1 MSSQS
6 RPDKL
11 LTGLDRADRLKRELS
26 EFATTGSLKQEY
38 ERQHKLFF
46 ESSAPADE
54 TEQESL
60 LDWFLF
66 DWFDELG
73 QGAIDHFLKVRKDS
87 PARDRDVLLQ
97 WKDSINSIFEIRSLG
112 KNTLTLLEL
121 DSNDSFQVATVT
133 ALDETPFQRGQC
145 IGARLLPFGERFVF
159 SGLQCIMPNRE
170 AAQEALEMRRRLEAM
185 MSPAA
190 LEKAQREQCSAF
202 CEFFG
207 QPELTVS
214 PNELASTLGR
224 FQHYLFE
231 ERRNPE
237 TGKTR
242 NEEFRAQFGHDFQVP
257 QMATLPEELLLSGD
271 VTILCDDFDG
281 LVLLPD
287 YNRFRQV
294 FETTGRETPPAGWQD
309 IVWRYIK
316 DPEIPIVAF
325 ERVAETQPRRMEK
338 VFRELLG
345 NKNFSLDHLYAVLL
359 HYKEPVAGMEHLED
373 DQRLWDYFDG
383 GKRPKKATRRAAS
396 KKPAAKTKA
405 VAVRPKRATAKKA
418 KTLAT
423 RLRTGSKTRPSA
435 KKAAA
440 KKRSQK
446 KRAAVATA
454 ARTRPKAPAARTRS
468 KTRRAASSKSR

>member
-6 RPDKL
+6 RPEKL

-26 EFATTGSLKQEY
+26 EFATTGTLKQEY

-66 DWFDELG
+66 DWFDDLG
-73 QGAIDHFLKVRKDS
+73 QSAIDHFLKNRTDS

-121 DSNDSFQVATVT
+121 DTNDSFQVATVT

-190 LEKAQREQCSAF
+190 LEKAQREQCTAF

-214 PNELASTLGR
+214 PNELSSTLGR
-224 FQHYLFE
+224 FQHFLFE

-242 NEEFRAQFGHDFQVP
+242 NEEFRSQFGHDFQVP
-257 QMATLPEELLLSGD
+257 QMPPLPEELLLSGD
-271 VTILCDDFDG
+271 VTILCDEFDG

-294 FETTGRETPPAGWQD
+294 FETTGRETLPAGWQD

-325 ERVAETQPRRMEK
+325 ERVAETHSRRMEK
-338 VFRELLG
+338 VFRELLV
-345 NKNFSLDHLYAVLL
+345 NKSFSLDHLYAVLL
-359 HYKEPVAGMEHLED
+359 HYKEPVAGMENLED
-373 DQRLWDYFDG
+373 DQRLWDFFDG
-383 GKRPKKATRRAAS
+383 GKRPKKATKRTATR
-396 KKPAAKTKA
+396 KPAAKAKPA
-405 VAVRPKRATAKKA
+405 AVRSKRATAKKTKA
-418 KTLAT
+418 LTT
-423 RLRTGSKTRPSA
+423 RPRTGSKARPSA

-440 KKRSQK
+440 KKTQK
-446 KRAAVATA
+446 KSAATRTA
-454 ARTRPKAPAARTRS
+454 VRTRPKAAAARTRS
-468 KTRRAASSKSR
+468 KARRPASSKTR